1 VRRREGEADVKDL
14 MLAAIAVAVV
24 AIAWVAGRF
33 FAARRSA
40 GVSSPPPADK
50 AGALFVSMFPEL
62 QPHFHPEKLVAYVAA
77 RRGRTPARGGF
88 TWKDAPGFG
97 GPSVDIRFVKE
108 REECALMDAAGQVL
122 ARFRFESTPD
132 GGVLRLGDGKLT
144 VTLKDPRDP
153 AVRYWHPERE
163 FKWTRRGGWRFK
175 SPIAERPIASSDRD
189 TRWSDDSS
197 SASDGFGRTATAAGI
212 AGLGG
217 TFDGGGASAG
227 WDGAAAPEAAADT
240 PAAAAAGDADSGSD
254 SRGDSGS
261 DSGGDSESDSGS
273 DSESDSGSTSY

>member
-1 VRRREGEADVKDL
+1 

-24 AIAWVAGRF
+24 AVAWAAGRF
-33 FAARRSA
+33 FAARRPA
-40 GVSSPPPADK
+40 GASSPPPADK
-50 AGALFVSMFPEL
+50 PGALFVSMFPEL
-62 QPHFHPEKLVAYVAA
+62 QPYFHPEKLVAYVAA

-97 GPSVDIRFVKE
+97 GPSVDIRFVKD

-122 ARFRFESTPD
+122 ARFRFEDMPD

-144 VTLKDPRDP
+144 VSLKDPRDP

-175 SPIAERPIASSDRD
+175 TPIAERPIDSSDRG
-189 TRWSDDSS
+189 TTWSDDSPS
-197 SASDGFGRTATAAGI
+197 SSSGFGRSATAAGF

-227 WDGAAAPEAAADT
+227 WEGGPAEGASASTDAGT
-240 PAAAAAGDADSGSD
+240 RAAGDSGS
-254 SRGDSGS
+254 GSGS
-261 DSGGDSESDSGS
+261 DSGGDSG
-273 DSESDSGSTSY
+273 GTSY

>member
-1 VRRREGEADVKDL
+1 MKDL
-14 MLAAIAVAVV
+14 ILAAIAVAVV

-33 FAARRSA
+33 FAARRPA
-40 GVSSPPPADK
+40 GASSLQEADK
-50 AGALFVSMFPEL
+50 PGALFVSMFPEL
-62 QPHFHPEKLVAYVAA
+62 QPYFHPEKLVAYVAA

-88 TWKDAPGFG
+88 TWKDAPGFD
-97 GPSVDIRFVKE
+97 GPTVDIRFVKE
-108 REECALMDAAGQVL
+108 REECALMDAAGAVL
-122 ARFRFESTPD
+122 ARFRFESIPD

-144 VTLKDPRDP
+144 VNLKDPRDP

-175 SPIAERPIASSDRD
+175 TPIAERPIATSDRG

-197 SASDGFGRTATAAGI
+197 SSSDGFGRSATAAGF

-227 WDGAAAPEAAADT
+227 WEGGPAQAASAGTDTGPPAADDS
-240 PAAAAAGDADSGSD
+240 GGGSGSD
-254 SRGDSGS
+254 SSG
-261 DSGGDSESDSGS
+261 
-273 DSESDSGSTSY
+273 DSGSTSY

>member
-1 VRRREGEADVKDL
+1 VKDL
-14 MLAAIAVAVV
+14 ILAAIAVAVV
-24 AIAWVAGRF
+24 AIAWGAGRF

-40 GVSSPPPADK
+40 GASSPPPVDK
-50 AGALFVSMFPEL
+50 PGALFVSMFPEL

-122 ARFRFESTPD
+122 ARFRFESIPD
-132 GGVLRLGDGKLT
+132 GGVLRLGQGKLT
-144 VTLKDPRDP
+144 VDLKDPRDP

-175 SPIAERPIASSDRD
+175 TPIAERAIASSDRG

-197 SASDGFGRTATAAGI
+197 SSSDGFGRTAAAAGF

-227 WDGAAAPEAAADT
+227 WDGAGAPEASAEAPSAAS
-240 PAAAAAGDADSGSD
+240 AGTADSGSD
-254 SRGDSGS
+254 SGGDSGGDSGS
-261 DSGGDSESDSGS
+261 DSGGDS
-273 DSESDSGSTSY
+273 GSTSY